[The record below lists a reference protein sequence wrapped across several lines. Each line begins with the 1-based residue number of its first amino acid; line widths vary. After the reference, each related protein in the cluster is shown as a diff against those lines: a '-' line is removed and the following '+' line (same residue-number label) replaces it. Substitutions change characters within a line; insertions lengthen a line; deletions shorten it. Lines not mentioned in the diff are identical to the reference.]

1 MRGYRELTA
10 DDNTE
15 DWLDYYCGWKV
26 SNKPEVLE
34 AAARAA
40 VSKKTT
46 RQSEQDHHAAEL
58 KAAQEA
64 FAAAMSKDI
73 QWDS

>member
-10 DDNTE
+10 DDNAE

-26 SNKPEVLE
+26 SNQPEVLE

-40 VSKKTT
+40 
-46 RQSEQDHHAAEL
+46 AE
-58 KAAQEA
+58 
-64 FAAAMSKDI
+64 AAARVAEVAAMEIEPGWKWGD
-73 QWDS
+73 

>member
-10 DDNTE
+10 DDNAE

-26 SNKPEVLE
+26 SNQPEVLE

-40 VSKKTT
+40 
-46 RQSEQDHHAAEL
+46 EEAEEAAVMRI
-58 KAAQEA
+58 EA
-64 FAAAMSKDI
+64 GWKWYD
-73 QWDS
+73 